1 MSDSI
6 DRPQTADE
14 SYGKGLFQTRRSF
27 LDSLIGGV
35 LGAGVI
41 GAFYTAIR
49 YLWPSKEIVGM
60 SAGGTGPVNISLD
73 ELPVGAGKKIRYL
86 GKPYFV
92 VRDVK
97 EFSVVSAVCTHLG
110 CIVNWDTQIKK
121 FTCPCHAAV
130 FDIHGNV
137 VSGPPPKPLPTAPFK
152 IVENSIIV
160 GA

>member
-6 DRPQTADE
+6 NRAQTEVE

-27 LDSLIGGV
+27 LDSLVGAV

-49 YLWPSKEIVGM
+49 FLWPSKEIIGM
-60 SAGGTGPVNISLD
+60 GSGASGPVSISLD
-73 ELPVGAGKKIRYL
+73 ELLVGAGKKIRYL
-86 GKPYFV
+86 GKPYYV

-97 EFSVVSAVCTHLG
+97 EISVVSAVCTHLG
-110 CIVNWDTQIKK
+110 CIVNWDTEIKK
-121 FTCPCHAAV
+121 FSCPCHAAL
-130 FDIHGNV
+130 FDFHGNV
-137 VSGPPPKPLPTAPFK
+137 ISGPPPKPLPSAPFK
-152 IVENSIIV
+152 VVENRIIV